1 MNIKACPPLRS
12 APFDSEG
19 IRDRSDC
26 RDGRIAQVTDG
37 LLDIS
42 AGCEE
47 ELINFN
53 AIDCHND
60 SFTADGSSLTTH
72 I

>member
-1 MNIKACPPLRS
+1 
-12 APFDSEG
+12 
-19 IRDRSDC
+19 
-26 RDGRIAQVTDG
+26 VTDG

-53 AIDCHND
+53 AIDCHKD